1 MILLFI
7 ITSILYLIMMFF
19 VITLYYTYRK
29 DIEEIENRL
38 LQYEKRFNEYITKEE
53 FLIEHDRVFKII
65 KLQADRIDNIEN
77 FEIFNFKSV
86 SDKDIEMLKKEGDNT
101 MACKRGK
108 RKR

>member
-38 LQYEKRFNEYITKEE
+38 LQLEKRTSHEKEIDIILKEMEENQKE
-53 FLIEHDRVFKII
+53 FEKCINWLNVPEHMKIETGKYGTVKI
-65 KLQADRIDNIEN
+65 K
-77 FEIFNFKSV
+77 
-86 SDKDIEMLKKEGDNT
+86 MEGDKT
-101 MACKRGK
+101 MACKGK
-108 RKR
+108 RKK

>member
-29 DIEEIENRL
+29 DIEDL
-38 LQYEKRFNEYITKEE
+38 L
-53 FLIEHDRVFKII
+53 
-65 KLQADRIDNIEN
+65 DRIAG
-77 FEIFNFKSV
+77 FEKKEV
-86 SDKDIEMLKKEGDNT
+86 KDIYEIKKDFAEYKQNRDEVEI
-101 MACKRGK
+101 MACKGKGK